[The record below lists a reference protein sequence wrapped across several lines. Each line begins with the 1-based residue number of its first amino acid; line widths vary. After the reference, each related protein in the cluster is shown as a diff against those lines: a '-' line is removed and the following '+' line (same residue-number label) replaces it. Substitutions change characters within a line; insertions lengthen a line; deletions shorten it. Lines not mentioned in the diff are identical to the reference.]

1 MLPVSYGAFTAA
13 AGCRSLR
20 PMEFRVLGTIEVAG
34 QAPSQPP
41 PGAKER
47 AGPSPSQSPPGAK
60 ERAILARLL
69 LDPGRTVAADALLD
83 AGWDGVPREVAAR
96 SLAVRVANLRAF
108 LEPDRDRGEPSSLLV
123 RDGPGYRLE
132 VSADQIDAQRFERC
146 VHTAAG
152 LPAAAALDMLDG
164 ALALWRGAPFGD
176 LADAEFARAE
186 VRRLEELRSQAE
198 EARARALV
206 ELGRPLEAIGDLRR
220 LAAADPLREEL
231 VRTLMHALYAAGRQV
246 EALAEY
252 RDLAT
257 RLRELGLAPGAATRA
272 LERRILENDAT
283 LAVPAAEERPAA
295 PAGREPELARLRAA
309 LARALSGRRAGVL
322 AWGEPGVG
330 KSTLVDAFVADAMPS
345 GALAGVGQC
354 LAQRGPGEPYMPVLE
369 ALGALARGPA
379 GETVVAEL
387 ARRAPTWLVELP
399 WLLDEAGDAAAV
411 RRSAQ
416 GSTRSRMLREMLEAL
431 DAVCAAAPVV
441 LVLEDL
447 HWADDSTLDLVAALL
462 RRREPARLLLLG
474 TYRSEG
480 SPPVMELAHDLGV
493 RGLCEQLPVGRLDA
507 AAVTAHLEARFPSAP
522 LPDGLAGVLAR
533 RSGGNPL
540 FMRNLLDHWLAEG
553 MVAERAGA
561 VSLGR
566 PPEALEA
573 GVPPTLHAHIRDQLE
588 RLPAADAEL
597 LGAAS
602 VAGRDFGV
610 ETLAAAL
617 DSDREAVAARCADL
631 ARRTR
636 LIERR
641 DGGHAFPHDLHRE
654 VLYELLPPDAR
665 ARLHARVGAHL
676 ADSYGPAASEMA
688 AELGFHFVAGRDP
701 ERAVR
706 FLRLAAERAF
716 GRNAHAEGIRHL
728 RAALDAAAALEAGKE
743 RTRSE
748 VELLSSLGQALVATG
763 GWSAADAED
772 ALLRARALAA
782 RLSDNEP
789 LVSVLLALATL
800 YELRGEFTRANAM
813 ARECEQ
819 LVPSGSAELESS
831 ELLAC
836 NLFHQGLFA
845 RALEYAER
853 GVALFESGSAPGSY
867 STFPATLGDN
877 AGVSCHDWAGLALW
891 FLGRPDSALARATH
905 ALELARDPSRAY
917 SLATARAQMAVVH
930 QCRREPEAAIEWA
943 EATIAA
949 AQQLGYVYRE
959 AMGRVLRGWALA
971 LLGDAAQGVREI
983 TDGLSASRGTGARM
997 DDPHYLALLAE
1008 AQLRAGDVEAGLA
1021 AVAEALGLARR
1032 ERSLFYEPELHR
1044 LAGALHAAA
1053 GRVEVA
1059 EASLRHGL
1067 ERAREQGSRALELRI
1082 ATELARLPAD
1092 AAGGADARAALAA
1105 VYGGFEEGFETRDLR
1120 DAAAALAAQP
1130 IAPAPASASTS
1141 APSATR

>member
-1 MLPVSYGAFTAA
+1 
-13 AGCRSLR
+13 
-20 PMEFRVLGTIEVAG
+20 MEFRVLGTIEV
-34 QAPSQPP
+34 
-41 PGAKER
+41 

-69 LDPGRTVAADALLD
+69 LDPGRTVSADALLD
-83 AGWDGVPREVAAR
+83 AAWDGVSREVAAR

-132 VSADQIDAQRFERC
+132 VSADQVDAQRFERC
-146 VHTAAG
+146 LHTAAG
-152 LPAAAALDMLDG
+152 LPAAAALDVLDG

-206 ELGRPLEAIGDLRR
+206 ELGRPLEAVGELRR
-220 LAAADPLREEL
+220 LAASDPLREEL
-231 VRTLMHALYAAGRQV
+231 VRTLMLALYAAGRQV
-246 EALAEY
+246 EALAAY
-252 RDLAT
+252 RELAA
-257 RLRELGLAPGAATRA
+257 RLRELGLAPGAATRT
-272 LERRILENDAT
+272 LERRILDNDAT
-283 LAVPAAEERPAA
+283 LAAPAAEARRAA

-309 LARALSGRRAGVL
+309 LSRSLSGRRAGVL

-330 KSTLVDAFVADAMPS
+330 KSTLVDAFLHDAMPS

-379 GETVVAEL
+379 GDTVVAEL

-399 WLLDEAGDAAAV
+399 WLLEEGEDAAAV
-411 RRSAQ
+411 RRRAQ
-416 GSTRSRMLREMLEAL
+416 GSTRPRMLREMLEAL
-431 DAVCAAAPVV
+431 EAVCAAAPVV

-474 TYRSEG
+474 TYRPEG
-480 SPPVMELAHDLGV
+480 DPPVVELAHELGV
-493 RGLCEQLPVGRLDA
+493 RGLCEELPVRRLAA
-507 AAVTAHLEARFPSAP
+507 AAVATHLEARFPSAP
-522 LPDGLAGVLAR
+522 LPDGLAEVLAR

-553 MVAERAGA
+553 MVAESAGA
-561 VSLGR
+561 IALTR
-566 PPEALEA
+566 PPAALEA
-573 GVPPTLHAHIRDQLE
+573 GVPPTLQAHIRDQLE

-602 VAGRDFGV
+602 VAGRDFSV
-610 ETLAAAL
+610 DTLAAAL
-617 DSDREAVAARCADL
+617 DGEREAVAARCADL

-676 ADSYGPAASEMA
+676 ADSYGPAAPDMA

-728 RAALDAAAALEAGKE
+728 RAALDAATALEAGTE

-763 GWSAADAED
+763 GWSAAEAED

-800 YELRGEFTRANAM
+800 YELRGEYTRANAM
-813 ARECEQ
+813 ARECER
-819 LVPSGSAELESS
+819 LVPSGTAEHELEAS

-853 GVALFESGSAPGSY
+853 GVALFDSGGAPGSY
-867 STFPATLGDN
+867 TTFPATLGDN

-891 FLGRPDSALARATH
+891 FLGRPDSALERATH
-905 ALELARDPSRAY
+905 ALELARDPSRTY
-917 SLATARAQMAVVH
+917 SLATARAQLAVVH
-930 QCRREPEAAIEWA
+930 QCRREPEAALEWA

-959 AMGRVLRGWALA
+959 AMGRVLRGWALS
-971 LLGDAAQGVREI
+971 LLGDAAQGVSEI
-983 TDGLSASRGTGARM
+983 TEGLSASRGTGARM

-1021 AVAEALGLARR
+1021 AVAAALALARR

-1044 LAGALHAAA
+1044 LAGALHGAA
-1053 GRVEVA
+1053 GRADTA
-1059 EASLRHGL
+1059 ESSLRRGL
-1067 ERAREQGSRALELRI
+1067 ARAREQGSRALELRI
-1082 ATELARLPAD
+1082 ATDLARLPAD
-1092 AAGGADARAALAA
+1092 PAGAADARAALAS
-1105 VYGGFEEGFETRDLR
+1105 VYGGFEDGFGTHDLR
-1120 DAAAALAAQP
+1120 DAAAVLAAQP
-1130 IAPAPASASTS
+1130 MAPAPASASTS
-1141 APSATR
+1141 APSTTR